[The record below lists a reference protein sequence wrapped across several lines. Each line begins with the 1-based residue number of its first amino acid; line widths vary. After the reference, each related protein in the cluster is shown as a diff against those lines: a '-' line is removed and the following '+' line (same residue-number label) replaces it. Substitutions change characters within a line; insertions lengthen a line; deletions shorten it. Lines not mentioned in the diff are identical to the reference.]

1 MHRLDSDWSVGG
13 VSEQFVGQSVKKV
26 VEHRLPVEVLE
37 AEQRQRRQGFPEWVP
52 AHHVQTRAVLNE
64 LFDLRVGEL
73 EAGQRFDD
81 LVRQGKVVYER
92 VRTERQN
99 HLGCGKLSQNT
110 GHQLQCHLGEP
121 QLVEEE
127 DRPPGSRLPS
137 VDFRKDALH
146 GTLEGLRVEDDVL
159 VVVL

>member
-1 MHRLDSDWSVGG
+1 MEEPQGPPRLFGADEEGRVVGRARL
-13 VSEQFVGQSVKKV
+13 VQNVLPESALHQS
-26 VEHRLPVEVLE
+26 P
-37 AEQRQRRQGFPEWVP
+37 P
-52 AHHVQTRAVLNE
+52 AATRAVLNE

-92 VRTERQN
+92 VRSERQN